1 MDTFLQTIFN
11 LGSAIFTVM
20 LPIIGA
26 LAGKLLHRWIAASN
40 TQMDDRAAAV
50 IVAWVEDQYKGGKGE
65 IKRDAATKKLVEW
78 SKGRLKK
85 EDAEGLVRA
94 AFQAG
99 SNAGGPLK
107 KG

>member
-1 MDTFLQTIFN
+1 MDNFMEMLFN
-11 LGSAIFTVM
+11 IGSVLFTVM

-50 IVAWVEDQYKGGKGE
+50 IVAWVEDRYKGGKGDV
-65 IKRDAATKKLVEW
+65 KRARATEQLVKW
-78 SKGRLKK
+78 SKGRLKE

-94 AFQAG
+94 AFQAA
-99 SNAGGPLK
+99 SNVGGPLK